1 MFYVIWETRIPLNKK
16 LPQEFAFGKEA
27 VEVKSVNQLFAL
39 CGWSFRIFFTLS
51 KNKFVLGSVFHHFC
65 HRRPGWE
72 HRPGVADYWFFFG
85 LGSFGFSTSLLLLAV
100 IRFRIIVFYRFLFFG
115 LPSSL
120 YWQHRRFRIFGR
132 FWFWSSVGFESV
144 VCYHRFLRHKQE
156 IGFLWF
162 FSWIKWFSIFLSFFL
177 KI

>member
-1 MFYVIWETRIPLNKK
+1 M
-16 LPQEFAFGKEA
+16 
-27 VEVKSVNQLFAL
+27 
-39 CGWSFRIFFTLS
+39 
-51 KNKFVLGSVFHHFC
+51 FHHFR

-144 VCYHRFLRHKQE
+144 FCYHRFLRHKQE
-156 IGFLWF
+156 IGFVGLLQDWDLGVAIIAF
-162 FSWIKWFSIFLSFFL
+162 KSISRDIGKSSLRYPIQFE
-177 KI
+177 K